1 MTTRTLSF
9 AIQMDPVASIDI
21 AVDSTFAL
29 GLEAQSRGHDLWY
42 YTPDKLS
49 FDKGKITAR
58 GQWLQL
64 FDNSDAFFKT
74 GAVETRSLDEFDVI
88 LMRQDPPFDMAYIT
102 ATHILERLP
111 ASTMVVNNPAEVRN
125 LSLIHI

>member
-1 MTTRTLSF
+1 MITRNLSF
-9 AIQMDPVASIDI
+9 AIQMDPIASIDI

-58 GQWLQL
+58 GQCLQL
-64 FDNSDAFFKT
+64 FDNSDTFFKT
-74 GAVETRSLDEFDVI
+74 GAVETRSLD
-88 LMRQDPPFDMAYIT
+88 
-102 ATHILERLP
+102 
-111 ASTMVVNNPAEVRN
+111 
-125 LSLIHI
+125 